1 MLGGIV
7 VNNAILLV
15 DHSNLLYQER
25 GMALKEA
32 ILEAG
37 RRRLRPILMTALTT
51 ILALLP
57 LALGLGEGAETQAP
71 MARTVLG
78 GLLSSTLI
86 TLVFVPVVYFLFKT
100 RLGKRQEPV
109 AGEGE
114 RLEGLE
120 VKAIP

>member
-1 MLGGIV
+1 
-7 VNNAILLV
+7 
-15 DHSNLLYQER
+15 
-25 GMALKEA
+25 MALKEA
-32 ILEAG
+32 IMEAG

-100 RLGKRQEPV
+100 RLGKRRAAGAGGGEEP
-109 AGEGE
+109 AGIEAK
-114 RLEGLE
+114 
-120 VKAIP
+120 VSS